1 MNLRKHLVIFCLAVF
16 VPLAA
21 GCSAQSASSAGGRTS
36 VKNEVSSDPTS
47 SAVSTVQSST
57 TNSTVSA
64 VAGSVQSAAPGNDK
78 QQKAALT
85 QVITALFNGPNP
97 AYLTN
102 GTVLGAGVSKA
113 TPSTAST
120 PQTAL
125 QTFFTQD
132 AYDTFHANYLS
143 LYHGFAQDSGQTMQA
158 KSSEI
163 KIQKTDSGYSFTA
176 PVSYGKAGKQK
187 QAAVTGTAQF
197 NDAGLLCYFTVASDS
212 GLMKALQAVS

>member
-57 TNSTVSA
+57 NSSAVSA
-64 VAGSVQSAAPGNDK
+64 AAGNVQSAAPRNNK
-78 QQKAALT
+78 QQEDVLT
-85 QVITALFNGPNP
+85 QVLTALFNGPNP
-97 AYLTN
+97 AYLTD

-113 TPSTAST
+113 TPSTVST
-120 PQTAL
+120 PQTVL
-125 QTFFTQD
+125 QTFFTRD
-132 AYDTFHANYLS
+132 AYDTFHGNYLS

-158 KSSEI
+158 KNSEI

-212 GLMKALQAVS
+212 GLMKALQSVS